1 MKKFW
6 RILKIGLGV
15 VAGVALLSVVALF
28 ALSSYRLQRRHA
40 VPPLPKLALATDP
53 VVLARGGHVATSFG
67 TCTLCHGDDFGG
79 KVYFEVGPL
88 GIAVGPNLTRGQGG
102 IGAQLTT
109 DDWVRAIR
117 HGVGRKG
124 TSLIVM
130 PSQDFEHL
138 ANDDL
143 TALIS
148 YLKQVPPVDRTLPDS
163 KLRWLGRALLAAG
176 KLPVLTAEK
185 TRKLPLVNTIDRR
198 PSASYGLYLATV
210 GGCRGCHRPNL
221 AGGLLDAPGV
231 PPASNLT
238 RAGSGTWSEAAF
250 VRLLRTGKRP
260 NGTALHPV
268 MPWQQAGMMTDD
280 ELRALWLY
288 LRSVPPV
295 APVL

>member
-6 RILKIGLGV
+6 RVLKFSLGGLLGLILLAV
-15 VAGVALLSVVALF
+15 VTVYT
-28 ALSSYRLQRRHA
+28 LSSYRLNRPHP
-40 VPPLPKLALATDP
+40 VPPLPTLTLSDNP
-53 VVLARGGHVATSFG
+53 DVLARGGHLATSIG
-67 TCTLCHGDDFGG
+67 TCTLCHGDDLGG
-79 KVYFEVGPL
+79 KVYLEVGPL
-88 GIAVGPNLTRGQGG
+88 GTVVGPNLTRGQGG

-117 HGVGRKG
+117 HGVGRTG
-124 TSLIVM
+124 ASLLVM

-148 YLKQVPPVDRTLPDS
+148 YLQQVPLVDRALPDS
-163 KLRWLGRALLAAG
+163 ELRWLGRALLALG

-185 TRKLPLVNTIDRR
+185 MHGLPLVRTIDRR
-198 PSASYGLYLATV
+198 PSVAYGRYLATV

-221 AGGLLDAPGV
+221 AGGRLDAPGV
-231 PPASNLT
+231 PLASNLT

-260 NGTALHPV
+260 NGTTLHPI

-280 ELRALWLY
+280 ELHAVWLF
-288 LRSVPPV
+288 LRSVPSV
-295 APVL
+295 VTAR